1 MMKLPVILS
10 GPILRR
16 VERSQV
22 FIWLATSKDYSINA
36 GLYEK
41 QTQGSKNQPL
51 SIRTKTKTVRLGKH
65 LYIHLIKLMPTRG
78 EFPVNQFLGYNL
90 FFKKGLEEYD
100 LGSLQL
106 LSSDHPESL
115 VYEGFDYPAFF
126 INTNKHST
134 ILYGSCRK
142 PHGKGEDTL
151 AKADDLIKEHDQDL
165 TLRPSSLFMLG
176 DQIYADDI
184 AGPLVPYIQKIKQ
197 ELIGDDEN
205 LIEVEPKLNK
215 APYQH
220 LLTKINGRQSIAED
234 LCKFTSSHAEN
245 HLLTFGEYAAMYL
258 LNWSPALWNVLIE
271 SHGANANAFEGLYK
285 RNSFYPKE
293 KDDLQHH
300 FLEQIE
306 NVHYFQ
312 SGLSKVRR
320 VLANVPTYMIFD
332 DHDITDDWNITDNW
346 KEQVYEAP
354 LGKHTIASGL
364 TAYWAFQGWGNDPD
378 SFDSSFIHDIEQ
390 YLKLNSV
397 NTPSYNRWINTILD
411 FEGWHFIAPTT
422 PKTLCLD
429 TRTLREYE
437 STQRN
442 HINFSKPSKLIGS
455 RGWELLDTLIKESS
469 WQQGDSLQITS
480 ATPLYG
486 VDSIESFLKKNIYPF
501 RSLGIPVQ
509 YKLDFEAWK
518 YNLNGFYS
526 FLEQLI
532 KWKPG
537 ECAILSGDVHY
548 AFRAKADL
556 ELKGEDLTIYQF
568 TSSPMKNESFEM
580 LGGSLLKLIV
590 WLNDIRRQEPVL
602 KRYGMKNGTVKK
614 LKDTSE
620 TSESLLWKEKITYYS
635 LESGSM
641 IETKNNLG
649 VFLRDNKGVRSY
661 LL

>member
-16 VERSQV
+16 VESSQV

-36 GLYEK
+36 ELYEM
-41 QTQGSKNQPL
+41 QTQGSKNQPF
-51 SIRTKTKTVRLGKH
+51 SIKTKTKTVRLGKH

-100 LGSLQL
+100 LSSLQL

-115 VYEGFDYPAFF
+115 VYDGFDYPTFF

-142 PHGKGEDTL
+142 PHGKGGDTL
-151 AKADDLIKEHDQDL
+151 AKADDLIKKHGQDL

-184 AGPLVPYIQKIKQ
+184 AGPLVPYIQEIKQ
-197 ELIGDDEN
+197 ELIGEGEN

-220 LLTKINGRQSIAED
+220 HLNKINGRQSIAED

-258 LNWSPALWNVLIE
+258 LNWSPVLWNALIE
-271 SHGANANAFEGLYK
+271 SHGAIAFEDLYK

-293 KDDLQHH
+293 KDKLQHQ
-300 FLEQIE
+300 FLEKIE
-306 NVHYFQ
+306 DVHYFQ
-312 SGLSKVRR
+312 SGISKVRR

-332 DHDITDDWNITDNW
+332 DHDVTDDWNITADW
-346 KEQVYEAP
+346 KEQVYGAP

-364 TAYWAFQGWGNDPD
+364 TAYWAFQGWGNDPN
-378 SFDSSFIHDIEQ
+378 SFDSSFINDIEQ
-390 YLKLNSV
+390 YLKLTSI
-397 NTPSYNRWINTILD
+397 NTPSYHRWINTILD
-411 FEGWHFIAPTT
+411 YEGWHFIAPTN
-422 PKTLCLD
+422 PMTLCLD

-437 STQRN
+437 TFQSSDRTL
-442 HINFSKPSKLIGS
+442 SKPSKLIGS
-455 RGWELLDTLIKESS
+455 RGWEFLDMLIKESS

-501 RSLGIPVQ
+501 RALGIPVQ

-526 FLEQLI
+526 FLDQLI
-532 KWKPG
+532 KWKPS
-537 ECAILSGDVHY
+537 ECVILSGDVHY

-556 ELKGEDLTIYQF
+556 ELKGENLSIYQF
-568 TSSPMKNESFEM
+568 TSKPDEE
-580 LGGSLLKLIV
+580 
-590 WLNDIRRQEPVL
+590 
-602 KRYGMKNGTVKK
+602 
-614 LKDTSE
+614 
-620 TSESLLWKEKITYYS
+620 
-635 LESGSM
+635 
-641 IETKNNLG
+641 
-649 VFLRDNKGVRSY
+649 
-661 LL
+661 

>member
-1 MMKLPVILS
+1 MMRLPVILS

-151 AKADDLIKEHDQDL
+151 AKADDLIKEHDQNF

-215 APYQH
+215 SPYQH

-271 SHGANANAFEGLYK
+271 SHGANANAFEDLYN
-285 RNSFYPKE
+285 RDSFYPKE

-364 TAYWAFQGWGNDPD
+364 TAYWAFQGWGNNPN

-411 FEGWHFIAPTT
+411 FEGWHFIAPTN

-437 STQRN
+437 STQSN

-526 FLEQLI
+526 FLEQLL

-580 LGGSLLKLIV
+580 LGGSLLKLII